1 LNLATV
7 RRIALPFLAVA
18 ALVLGGCTGA
28 GYSRGLFQ
36 GFVVNKTEAEII
48 DQMGKPAEIDRKNP
62 EAPVLVY
69 KEKTFD
75 GDNGN
80 RVDPETLI
88 YLRKDDKTGKVT
100 AYDLSFRG

>member
-1 LNLATV
+1 MNTPLRRLA
-7 RRIALPFLAVA
+7 LLLLAVA

-48 DQMGKPAEIDRKNP
+48 DQMGKPLEIDRKNP
-62 EAPVLVY
+62 ESPVLVY

-75 GDNGN
+75 ENNGN

-88 YLRKDDKTGKVT
+88 YLHKDDKSGKVV

>member
-1 LNLATV
+1 MITATF
-7 RRIALPFLAVA
+7 RRTALPFLAVA

-36 GFVVNKTEAEII
+36 GFVVSKTEAEII
-48 DQMGKPAEIDRKNP
+48 DQMGKPAEIDRSKP
-62 EAPVLVY
+62 EAPVIVY

-75 GDNGN
+75 ENNGN

-100 AYDLSFRG
+100 AYDLGFRG